1 MSAQTSQFD
10 TGHIPPVQQ
19 QQVPGWQK
27 DMEQQP
33 STEYVPTPEGGYKL
47 YEASGKLKNR
57 KALITGGDSGIGKAT
72 AVLFAMEG
80 ADVLI
85 QYLPEEEKDAQDTKA
100 KVEKYGRKCYMYAAN
115 LKDKDNCVKMVEKA
129 VNEMGGINIL
139 FNNHAYQMYRENIL
153 EVPDEQ
159 WLHTFDTNIHR
170 KWPQSPDLTIRCYE
184 VCLDTAR
191 LELTATIT
199 SLLLHLQSRS
209 PTHEERG
216 HHHQRR
222 LCERLHRP
230 SGPDRLHF
238 HQRRNRGLHP
248 RSVQSMGRERHPSQR
263 HRSRTCV
270 YPACGCHVPATC
282 VRAVPG
288 SYG

>member
-85 QYLPEEEKDAQDTKA
+85 QYLPEEEKDAQDTKV

-129 VNEMGGINIL
+129 LNEMGGINIL

-170 KWPQSPDLTIRCYE
+170 KWPRF
-184 VCLDTAR
+184 LDT
-191 LELTATIT
+191 
-199 SLLLHLQSRS
+199 
-209 PTHEERG
+209 
-216 HHHQRR
+216 
-222 LCERLHRP
+222 
-230 SGPDRLHF
+230 
-238 HQRRNRGLHP
+238 
-248 RSVQSMGRERHPSQR
+248 
-263 HRSRTCV
+263 
-270 YPACGCHVPATC
+270 
-282 VRAVPG
+282 
-288 SYG
+288 